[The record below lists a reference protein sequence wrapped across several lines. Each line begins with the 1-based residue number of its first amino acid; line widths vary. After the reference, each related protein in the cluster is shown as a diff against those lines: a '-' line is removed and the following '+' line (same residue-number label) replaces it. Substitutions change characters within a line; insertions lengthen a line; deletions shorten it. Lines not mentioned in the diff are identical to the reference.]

1 MRNLKTCLALLASL
15 AVVGALAIQH
25 QATRRVASDLAALR
39 QELAAVETPRPSG
52 DAVNLSARERLA
64 SSVNAGFQQRLGA
77 IEQAVAQF
85 TRASDYLMERGQ
97 LPLATNKLE
106 DLFSKLTDTSAS
118 DRDRLQALRLLRR
131 NKALT
136 DDVVPH
142 ALSLLQSSTN
152 GNVREDILEQLGGLT
167 NAALRGPLLALAAR
181 DADADVREQA
191 VENLRR
197 FATDPEVEAGLWQAT
212 KDPDADVREQAREAI
227 IKGPVSEARLA
238 ALRERATNPGTSIDD
253 RTVAWEALREAK
265 QNAPEVSAALAHLAQ
280 TTQDSQERLSLFRA
294 FDDASDPAFV
304 PSLVQGLQDPNPLV
318 RERAA
323 DALSDFR
330 SDANI
335 QEWLRYVADNDVD
348 PTVRREAFRVL
359 GNRRN

>member
-1 MRNLKTCLALLASL
+1 MLNTKICLVLLASL
-15 AVVGALAIQH
+15 AIGGALAIQH
-25 QATRRVASDLAALR
+25 HATRRVASDLAALR

-52 DAVNLSARERLA
+52 GQVNFSARERLA
-64 SSVNAGFQQRLGA
+64 SSGNVGLQQRLA
-77 IEQAVAQF
+77 ALEQAVAQF

-97 LPLATNKLE
+97 LPLATNKLG
-106 DLFSKLTDTSAS
+106 DLFSKLSDASAS

-136 DDVVPH
+136 DEVVPH
-142 ALSLLQSSTN
+142 ALSLLQGATN
-152 GNVREDILEQLGGLT
+152 ANVREDILEQLGGLT

-181 DADADVREQA
+181 DADADVRQRA

-197 FATDPEVEAGLWQAT
+197 FAADPEVEAQLWQAT
-212 KDPDADVREQAREAI
+212 KDADGDVRDEARKAI
-227 IKGPVSEARLA
+227 IEGPVSEARLA
-238 ALRERATNPGTSIDD
+238 ALRERATNPSSSIDD
-253 RTVAWEALREAK
+253 RAVAWEALREAK
-265 QNAPEVSAALAHLAQ
+265 QNAPEVSAALAQLAQ
-280 TTQDSQERLSLFRA
+280 TTQDSQERLSLFRT
-294 FDDASDPAFV
+294 FDDHSDPAFV
-304 PSLVQGLQDPNPLV
+304 PALVQGLQDPNPLV

-335 QEWLRYVADNDVD
+335 QQWLRYVADNDVD